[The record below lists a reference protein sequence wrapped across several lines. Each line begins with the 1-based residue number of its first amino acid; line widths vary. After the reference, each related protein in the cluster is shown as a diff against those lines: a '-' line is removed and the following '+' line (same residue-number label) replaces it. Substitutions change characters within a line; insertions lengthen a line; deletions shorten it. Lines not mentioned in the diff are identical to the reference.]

1 MSERSLNRRQLV
13 GGASAAAVAA
23 GVVKLSPAFAQDATP
38 PAELHPE
45 ASPVSAN
52 DFPTV
57 PPELEVE
64 TNWAV
69 EGGNLKQTRVAQ
81 GSSISAATVA
91 NLELAWKYD
100 VSIAATYGAFVAY
113 PAIVDGVI
121 YQQTGLSDVI
131 ALDLAT
137 GEVKWQNTYS
147 LPVPSGG
154 PNGVAVA
161 YGNVY
166 YPVGNAGV
174 YCVSAET
181 GEVIWQTDITG
192 PRGEGITTAPA
203 VYGGLLYISTV
214 PGSVD
219 GFYQGGQRG
228 VLHTLDA
235 ATGATVWVFD
245 TVVDN
250 LWGNSMV
257 NSGGGIWHPPAF
269 DEAGSPYYSIA
280 NASPYPGTEEFP
292 SGSSRP
298 GPNDY
303 ANNVIKI
310 DPATAGLIWNTNVN
324 PHDIYDL
331 DNQLSPVLASVTD
344 SYGFEHDLVIT
355 SGKHGYV
362 IAVEPQTGEIVWQTP
377 VGRHQND
384 KLDVIPEGETIEV
397 YPGTLGGVETPLAV
411 VDGVVIAPVL
421 NSPSYYTPTGMD
433 LSKLDFLAGNGE
445 FVALNL
451 LDGSVIWDI
460 AIPTGNYGAAT
471 VANDVVFG
479 GGLDGVIRALNITS
493 GEQVWSYQTSAG
505 LVAPFA
511 ISGDYLVVPS
521 GGLFAPSE
529 DTVDPAP
536 AYQASLHVFKLGA

>member
-1 MSERSLNRRQLV
+1 MSSRNLNRRQLV
-13 GGASAAAVAA
+13 GGASAAVAA
-23 GVVKLSPAFAQDATP
+23 AGALKLSPAFAQDATP

-45 ASPVSAN
+45 ASPVAAN
-52 DFPTV
+52 DLPTV

-81 GSSISAATVA
+81 GSTISAATVA

-100 VSIAATYGAFVAY
+100 TAVAATYGAFVAF

-137 GEVKWQNTYS
+137 GDVKWENTYG

-181 GEVIWQTDITG
+181 GEMLWQVDITG

-203 VYGGLLYISTV
+203 VYGGLVYISTV

-228 VLHTLDA
+228 ALHVLDA
-235 ATGATVWVFD
+235 ATGKLVWYFD
-245 TVVDN
+245 TTVDN

-269 DEAGSPYYSIA
+269 DDEGFPYFAIA
-280 NASPYPGTEEFP
+280 NAAPYPGTEEFP

-298 GPNDY
+298 GDNDY
-303 ANNVIKI
+303 ANNIIKI
-310 DPATAGLIWNTNVN
+310 DPETAGLVWNTNVD
-324 PHDIYDL
+324 PHDIFDL
-331 DNQLSPVLASVTD
+331 DNHLSPVITSVTD
-344 SYGFEHDLVIT
+344 SYGFEHQLVIT

-362 IAVEPQTGEIVWQTP
+362 VAVEPVTGEIIWQTP

-411 VDGVVIAPVL
+411 VDGKVIAPVL
-421 NSPSYYTPTGMD
+421 NLPTYYTSTGID
-433 LSKLDFLAGNGE
+433 ASRLDFLGGNGE
-445 FVALNL
+445 FVALDL
-451 LDGSVIWDI
+451 LDGSVIWDTV
-460 AIPTGNYGAAT
+460 IPTGNYGAAT
-471 VANDVVFG
+471 VSNDVVFG
-479 GGLDGVIRALNITS
+479 GGLDGVIRALDINT
-493 GEQVWSYQTSAG
+493 GEQVWSYQTTAG

-536 AYQASLHVFKLGA
+536 TYQASIHVFKLGA